1 MLMLLQPLTLL
12 LEVIKLEGHSPVD
25 DIMPRDMFL
34 LQVTFTYLNLS
45 DLGNLYSLTR
55 LYLRLI
61 NLVTASIIKWKFLVL
76 PSTANLVQEV
86 FSPNRTL
93 DLTSAFETGSTK
105 NKVANNLHT
114 VCGTSIFVMTIS
126 FQFAFESHMQGSVAS
141 MARQYVRSII
151 SSIQRVALALLF
163 YHLGSHGGLRSP
175 FGTPEAH
182 TLARWI
188 CQSYRCFLGVELLKS
203 NTDQG
208 SESILKGLWHH
219 SDAIICCSAKALPVF
234 TFANQAGLYMLVT
247 TLVALQ
253 DITLDKMFDDHGKKN
268 LCIEFPQTMQQ
279 GFACLLGRIRLSSM
293 SMPIFYKRVVALKV
307 MNEEATR
314 T

>member
-1 MLMLLQPLTLL
+1 
-12 LEVIKLEGHSPVD
+12 
-25 DIMPRDMFL
+25 MPRDMFL
-34 LQVTFTYLNLS
+34 LQ
-45 DLGNLYSLTR
+45 
-55 LYLRLI
+55 
-61 NLVTASIIKWKFLVL
+61 
-76 PSTANLVQEV
+76 EV
-86 FSPNRTL
+86 FSPNRTF

-105 NKVANNLHT
+105 NKVANDLHT

-219 SDAIICCSAKALPVF
+219 SDAIICCSAK
-234 TFANQAGLYMLVT
+234 
-247 TLVALQ
+247 VAEL
-253 DITLDKMFDDHGKKN
+253 TNM
-268 LCIEFPQTMQQ
+268 
-279 GFACLLGRIRLSSM
+279 SS
-293 SMPIFYKRVVALKV
+293 
-307 MNEEATR
+307 T
-314 T
+314 